1 MGGAGRM
8 IAVLATCFNR
18 RDVTVRGLQSLRA
31 AALGL
36 DYHVYLMDDGSTDG
50 TGQAIREAFPE
61 VSVYQG
67 DGSLY
72 WNGGMRAAWRQALE
86 SGADYYL
93 LWNDDLDL
101 LPGSLTKLM
110 ELQQQQEA
118 INGPKVISVGKVTD
132 PETGAV
138 TYGGYVRAPG
148 FSRLKFSRADG
159 PEDAC
164 VTMNGNCVLI
174 PSRAVDDVGI
184 LSEHYTHDT
193 GDIDYGLRASKA
205 GYRIIQSAFS
215 VGRTPFNDAFLK
227 NMSRLTWSNR
237 NFILKH
243 PKGIPVKEWMH
254 FCRTHGG
261 WMWPVNF
268 FGRYLKI
275 IRLA

>member
-1 MGGAGRM
+1 M

-18 RDVTVRGLQSLRA
+18 RDVTVRGLESLRA
-31 AALGL
+31 AASGL
-36 DYHVYLMDDGSTDG
+36 DYRVYLMDDGSTDG
-50 TGQAIREAFPE
+50 TGEAVRKNFPE
-61 VSVYQG
+61 VTVFEG

-72 WNGGMRAAWRQALE
+72 WNGGMRAAWQHALKG
-86 SGADYYL
+86 GARYYL

-101 LPGSLTKLM
+101 FPGSLAKLM
-110 ELQQQQEA
+110 DFQQQQEA
-118 INGPKVISVGKVTD
+118 AHGPKVISVGKVTD
-132 PETGAV
+132 PDTGAV
-138 TYGGYVRAPG
+138 TYGAYVRAPG
-148 FSRLKFSRADG
+148 LSRLKFARANEAD
-159 PEDAC
+159 DTC

-174 PSRAVDDVGI
+174 PSCAVDDVGI

-205 GYRIIQSAFS
+205 GYRIAQSPFA
-215 VGRTPFNDAFLK
+215 VGSTPFNEAFLK

-237 NFILKH
+237 KFILRH
-243 PKGIPVKEWMH
+243 PKGIPVDEWMH
-254 FCRTHGG
+254 FCKTHGG